1 MTPFSWEPEL
11 LLLGVTVVL
20 GGTAL
25 YKFKKSQSKTM
36 SSPVVICHSALL
48 CLWGAYCFSSL
59 SIFWGWTL
67 FSMAC
72 CFSLAY
78 SSSQEMLPVD
88 GKAVLIT
95 GGDSGIGH
103 VLSKYLDELGFTVF
117 VGVLNEKGPGA
128 EALKKSCSKRTSV
141 FQMDI
146 TNPTQIKEVQARIS
160 EKVKHTGLWAVIN
173 NAGILGTLADGE
185 LLPMSIYRQ
194 CMDVNFFGAVE
205 VTKAF
210 LPLLRKSKGRFV
222 NISSMAGRKREK
234 RTKQKSAQQ
243 RTKENLLKKQRKDGQ
258 LLIKGIVPMKLFS
271 AYCSSKAALT
281 MFSGV
286 MRLELKKWG
295 IKVVL
300 IHPAGFR
307 TNIGGTTERWVKEE
321 NDILENVSPDVLEV
335 YGRDYLRSST
345 WATHQQL
352 NDSPADFSPLFTDV
366 LHGILCKNPSA
377 LYTAGAFS
385 YLFICLISFFPAS
398 VFDYVAL
405 KIFYSRFLPK
415 ALT

>member
-222 NISSMAGRKREK
+222 NISSMA
-234 RTKQKSAQQ
+234 
-243 RTKENLLKKQRKDGQ
+243 D
-258 LLIKGIVPMKLFS
+258 
-271 AYCSSKAALT
+271 
-281 MFSGV
+281 
-286 MRLELKKWG
+286 
-295 IKVVL
+295 
-300 IHPAGFR
+300 
-307 TNIGGTTERWVKEE
+307 IGGTTERWVKEE

>member
-222 NISSMAGRKREK
+222 NISSMAG
-234 RTKQKSAQQ
+234 
-243 RTKENLLKKQRKDGQ
+243 
-258 LLIKGIVPMKLFS
+258 IVPMKLFS